1 MALADVTE
9 DPGERET
16 PETAL
21 RIYSLAVEMADR
33 VSARRAGANSFFLAL
48 QTALA
53 AALGAFAV
61 RPDARQTQP
70 EPDRFVLVL
79 AVVAGIILATAWFL
93 LLRSYRKL
101 NRAKFEVIGKIEDS
115 YFKVKPF
122 SQEWQLLKAQDPV
135 KRRWRDRYTELG
147 FIEQAVPIAFVV
159 LYLALAVHLATR

>member
-1 MALADVTE
+1 MTE
-9 DPGERET
+9 SAGEREA

-21 RIYSLAVEMADR
+21 RIYTLAVEMADR

-79 AVVAGIILATAWFL
+79 AVVTGIILATAWF

>member
-1 MALADVTE
+1 MLADVRAGSGGR
-9 DPGERET
+9 DT
-16 PETAL
+16 PETTL

-61 RPDARQTQP
+61 RPDARQAQP

-101 NRAKFEVIGKIEDS
+101 NTAKFQVIGKIEET
-115 YFKVKPF
+115 YFKVRPF
-122 SQEWQLLKAQDPV
+122 SDEWQLLKAQDPV
-135 KRRWRDRYTELG
+135 KKRWRDRYTELG
-147 FIEQAVPIAFVV
+147 FIEQAVPTAFVI
-159 LYLALAVHLATR
+159 LYLALAYHLATR